1 MLKSTA
7 RTIVK
12 RIAPPALEIWTRL
25 NAARKPTKLRPI
37 DLSLVSLIRS
47 KNPDYLIDPKRL
59 ESDLLPK
66 LGLNDESPHV
76 FPEELHSFCG
86 RGLFSWQYPN
96 QFSRYLVQLS
106 KFNIETYLEIG
117 VRHGGTFVVT
127 VEYLEKFH
135 PLKNAVGIDILRSP
149 SLIEYSKMNP
159 KVHFMRADSQSYQ
172 FKKFVRRPPG
182 FDLVLI
188 DGSHEEPDCEKDF
201 MTVKDN
207 AKVIVFHD
215 IASNEAPGVVRVW
228 NRVKALHS
236 KEYTFFEF
244 TEQYRSVMN
253 RTGQSFLGI
262 GIAAKKKYL

>member
-12 RIAPPALEIWTRL
+12 RIAPPALVVWTRL
-25 NAARKPTKLRPI
+25 DAARRPTRLGPI

-47 KNPDYLIDPKRL
+47 KTRDYLIDPRRL

-66 LGLNDESPHV
+66 LGLNDESLYV

-96 QFSRYLVQLS
+96 QFSRYLAQLS
-106 KFNIETYLEIG
+106 KFNIESYLEIG
-117 VRHGGTFVVT
+117 VRHGGTFVIT
-127 VEYLEKFH
+127 VEYLQRFH
-135 PLKNAVGIDILRSP
+135 PLKSAVGIDILRSP

-159 KVHFMRADSQSYQ
+159 KVHFMRADTQFCQ
-172 FKKFVRRPPG
+172 FKKFVRRQPG

-188 DGSHEEPDCEKDF
+188 DGSHEELDCEQDF

-215 IASNEAPGVVRVW
+215 IVSKDAPGVARVW
-228 NRVKALHS
+228 NRIKARHA
-236 KEYTFFEF
+236 KEFTFFEF
-244 TEQYRSVMN
+244 TEQYQSVKD
-253 RTGQSFLGI
+253 RTGHSYLGI
-262 GIAAKKKYL
+262 GIAAKKM